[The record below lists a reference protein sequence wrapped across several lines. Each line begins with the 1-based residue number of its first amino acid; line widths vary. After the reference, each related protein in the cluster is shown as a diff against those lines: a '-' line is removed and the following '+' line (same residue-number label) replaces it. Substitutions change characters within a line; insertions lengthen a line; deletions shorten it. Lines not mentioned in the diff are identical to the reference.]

1 MAAAIGQRF
10 DGRRSGLAEPPDLAL
25 PLTARVLIVDDDE
38 RNAFAA
44 VQALEGLGHELV
56 VATSGDDA
64 LRRLL
69 HDDFAVILL
78 DLHMPGMDGY
88 ETAALIRGRK
98 RTSQTPIVFVTAIFR
113 DEAHVF
119 KAYSAGAVDMVFKP
133 VDPFILRSKVSVLVD
148 IYLRTEEAKRLA
160 AHRQWLL
167 EENARI
173 HASKARIEQ
182 ALRQSEAKQQAI
194 LQSLPIVFHARKVT
208 PPFASVFVSEGVEAI
223 TGFGSEAFVTDPG
236 FGSSRI
242 HPDDFARVIETVS
255 ATTQTGAY
263 ACEFRWKCAD
273 GQYRWLM
280 DQGVHAPGDED
291 GEGHIY
297 GVIMDS
303 TERHEL
309 EERLAQAHKMEAV
322 GQLTGGVAHDFN
334 NLLTVVLGNID
345 IMARRSE
352 DGVKRALRIDAIRQA
367 AERGRDLTRQLL
379 AFSRRQNLTPVTVDV
394 RRLVEDFTPLLRQAV
409 GEAVTVALDL
419 GDEPLRAHIDVTQ
432 MEAALLNLAVNARDA
447 MVDGG
452 TLSISAGLTRDSDP
466 GGLPAGSICL
476 AVGDTGS
483 GMSREVV
490 ARVFEPFFTTKE
502 VGRGS
507 GLGLS
512 QVYGFVQQSEG
523 QVRVSS
529 DLNAGTRFEIL
540 LPVSREPVPAAVPGP
555 DREDIVCGG
564 ERILVAEDD
573 PAVLRVTVDVLTGLG
588 YSVVSATTADEAL
601 EALRKDS
608 AIALLFSDVVMPG
621 GMSGIELGRAAQLER
636 PNLKVLLTSGFIGE
650 KALLDTSSHPILD
663 KPYAASTLA
672 ARLRDLLDPA
682 TIPPDSLRRTS
693 SRLLATTSA
702 KGRLQP
708 EAPDREAVVRACA
721 TSRAKSRPGGR
732 RDGVEPG
739 HCAHPGPRS

>member
-1 MAAAIGQRF
+1 MAAEPGPSRHRWAA
-10 DGRRSGLAEPPDLAL
+10 DLEPPDLTA
-25 PLTARVLIVDDDE
+25 PLRAKVLIVDDDE

-44 VQALEGLGHELV
+44 VQALEELGHDLV
-56 VATSGDDA
+56 VAPSGDDA

-98 RTSQTPIVFVTAIFR
+98 RTARTPIVFLTAIYR

-148 IYLRTEEAKRLA
+148 IYLRTEEARRLA

-173 HASKARIEQ
+173 QASRLQAEQ
-182 ALRQSEAKQQAI
+182 ALRRSEAQQQAI
-194 LQSLPIVFHARKVT
+194 LQSLPIVFHARSAT
-208 PPFASVFVSEGVEAI
+208 APFAPAFVSEGVEAI
-223 TGFGSEAFVTDPG
+223 TGFSPANFVSDPG

-242 HPDDFARVIETVS
+242 HPEDLARVVEVVS
-255 ATTQTGAY
+255 GAVRTGAY
-263 ACEFRWKCAD
+263 ACEFRWRCAD
-273 GQYRWLM
+273 GTYRWLA
-280 DQGVHAPGDED
+280 DQGVLAPGDDEA
-291 GEGHIY
+291 EAQIF
-297 GVIMDS
+297 GVIMDA

-352 DGVKRALRIDAIRQA
+352 EGVKRALRIDAIRQA

-379 AFSRRQNLTPVTVDV
+379 AFSRRQNLQPVTVDV
-394 RRLVEDFTPLLRQAV
+394 RRLVEEFCPLIRQAV
-409 GEAVTVALDL
+409 GDATTVRLDL
-419 GDEPLRAHIDVTQ
+419 GDNALRASIDVTQ

-447 MVDGG
+447 MEGGG
-452 TLSISAGLTRDSDP
+452 TLTISASTLLGQDP
-466 GGLPAGSICL
+466 SGLPAGSICL
-476 AVGDTGS
+476 AIEDTGS
-483 GMSREVV
+483 GMSPEVQ

-523 QVRVSS
+523 HVRISS
-529 DLNAGTRFEIL
+529 EANVGTRFEIL
-540 LPVSREPVPAAVPGP
+540 LPVSTEPIEAPAAKP
-555 DREDIVCGG
+555 VCEEMAGG
-564 ERILVAEDD
+564 SERILVAEDD
-573 PAVLRVTVDVLTGLG
+573 PAVLRLTVDLLEGLG
-588 YSVVSATTADEAL
+588 YQVVSATTADEAL
-601 EALRKDS
+601 AILRQDPQ
-608 AIALLFSDVVMPG
+608 IALLFSDVVMPG
-621 GMSGIELGRAAQLER
+621 GTSGIALAKAAQQER
-636 PNLKVLLTSGFIGE
+636 NTLKVLLTSGFIGE
-650 KALLDTSSHPILD
+650 KDLLDGADHAILD
-663 KPYAASTLA
+663 KPYEPAALA
-672 ARLRDLLDPA
+672 ARLRDLLDGPQRA
-682 TIPPDSLRRTS
+682 QSPRRQP
-693 SRLLATTSA
+693 RQA
-702 KGRLQP
+702 KRTNQV
-708 EAPDREAVVRACA
+708 A
-721 TSRAKSRPGGR
+721 
-732 RDGVEPG
+732 
-739 HCAHPGPRS
+739 